1 MPVNVIMKEVESKMS
16 KAVEHLQGELKAV
29 RAGRASTALVD
40 NIKVDYYGNPSPLKQ
55 IATMSTPQAD
65 QIVIKP
71 FDPASLKDIE
81 KAIKNSDLSIA
92 PMMDGKIIRLTIPP
106 LSEERRNQ
114 LTTQVK
120 QMGEQTKVSVR
131 NIRRDANKQLDDE
144 QKAKL
149 ISEDDRDSGKKDI
162 DELTKKATAQIDV
175 AVKAKTAD
183 VMSD

>member
-1 MPVNVIMKEVESKMS
+1 MPVTEILKEFGSKMT

-40 NIKVDYYGNPSPLKQ
+40 NLMVDYYGNPSPLKQ

-81 KAIKNSDLSIA
+81 KAIKNSDLSIS

-106 LSEERRNQ
+106 LSQERRNQ
-114 LTTQVK
+114 LATQVK
-120 QMGEQTKVSVR
+120 QMGEQTKVSIR
-131 NIRRDANKQLDDE
+131 NIRRDANKQLEDE

-149 ISEDDRDSGKKDI
+149 ISEDNRDDGKKDI
-162 DELTKKATAQIDV
+162 DDLTKKSTAQIDE

-183 VMSD
+183 VMDD